1 MVSVVINTQP
11 STVGF
16 HPQTSH
22 TIVRRAL
29 TRLLQHCNTYTCF
42 CLTEPFFWSYC
53 RVRPVPKPKLSG
65 IVLTV
70 LFSPGALPVAQYQCM
85 FVGHAQLNRHLSIM
99 GVVNDPS
106 CNQCGAAIESASH
119 FLCQCDR
126 FITTE
131 NSIGKI
137 IFTTGRYW
145 PRSGQ
150 GFGEIC
156 KKISQIHPEA
166 AEARL

>member
-99 GVVNDPS
+99 GVINDPS
-106 CNQCGAAIESASH
+106 CNQCSVPIDNDSH
-119 FLCQCDR
+119 FLCHCDSFITLWRQVWRKSYLHKADIDHAAVRDLER
-126 FITTE
+126 FI
-131 NSIGKI
+131 
-137 IFTTGRYW
+137 
-145 PRSGQ
+145 
-150 GFGEIC
+150 
-156 KKISQIHPEA
+156 KKISQIHPE
-166 AEARL
+166 LQ